1 MLFPVRNKN
10 AYLVNRIRSA
20 DIQGKRPFRPMDIG
34 QILENVVCHHLSLC
48 GYTLSVGHNEDRE
61 IDFLAERN
69 EEKVYIQVAY
79 SVMEPKT
86 YEREFGNFSMIK
98 DNYPKYVVTMD
109 EIEGISDG
117 GIKQLPIRTF
127 LMQESF

>member
-1 MLFPVRNKN
+1 
-10 AYLVNRIRSA
+10 
-20 DIQGKRPFRPMDIG
+20 MDVG
-34 QILENVVCHHLSLC
+34 QILENVVYHHLSLC
-48 GYTLSVGHNEDRE
+48 GYTLSVGRNGDRE

-69 EEKVYIQVAY
+69 REKVYVQVAY
-79 SVMEPKT
+79 SVIEPKT
-86 YEREFGNFSMIK
+86 YEREFGNLRMIK

-109 EIEGISDG
+109 EIEGISEG